1 MDAIWQGLQKAV
13 ELIISLDSEVF
24 EISWRSLSISA
35 TASVVAASIALPL
48 GALIFHSTFRGKRAL
63 ISFINTL
70 FSLPTV
76 LVGLLVFMLF
86 SRAGPLGEF
95 GLLFTPTIMI
105 IGQAL
110 LVTPLMLGLV
120 ISAHSGIDRQAKE
133 TAVALGASRWQMGV
147 MMIKEARFA
156 IFTAFILGFGRAIS
170 EVGLALMIGG
180 NISGYTRVLTT
191 AISLETGRGDIE
203 LSIALGI
210 ILLAIALIIN
220 FGLGW
225 LQQREIHMIKRVE
238 E

>member
-1 MDAIWQGLQKAV
+1 MEAIWQGLQKAI
-13 ELIISLDSEVF
+13 ELIISLDPDVI

-35 TASVVAASIALPL
+35 TASVIAAIIALPL
-48 GALIFHSTFRGKRAL
+48 GAVIFHNSFPGKRFL

-76 LVGLLVFMLF
+76 LVGLLVFLFF
-86 SRAGPLGEF
+86 SRAGPLGEM
-95 GLLFTPTIMI
+95 GLLFTPTIMV

-120 ISAHSGIDRQAKE
+120 ISAHSGIDRLTRE
-133 TAVALGASRWQMGV
+133 TAVALGADRLQMGLL
-147 MMIKEARFA
+147 MLKEARFA
-156 IFTAFILGFGRAIS
+156 IFTAVILGFGRAIS

-210 ILLAIALIIN
+210 ILLAIALLIN

-225 LQQREIHMIKRVE
+225 LQQREAKIKIKATD
-238 E
+238 

>member
-1 MDAIWQGLQKAV
+1 MDAIWQGLQKAI
-13 ELIISLDSEVF
+13 ELIITLDPDVID
-24 EISWRSLSISA
+24 ISWRSLSISA
-35 TASVVAASIALPL
+35 TASAIAAIRALPL
-48 GALIFHSTFRGKRAL
+48 GALIFHSSFPGKRPL

-76 LVGLLVFMLF
+76 LVGLLVFLLF
-86 SRAGPLGEF
+86 SRAGPLGEM
-95 GLLFTPTIMI
+95 GLLFTPTIMVV
-105 IGQAL
+105 GQAL

-120 ISAHSGIDRQAKE
+120 ISAHSGIDRLAKE
-133 TAVALGASRWQMGV
+133 TAVALGANRWQMGFL
-147 MMIKEARFA
+147 MIKEARFA

-210 ILLAIALIIN
+210 ILLAIALTIN

-225 LQQREIHMIKRVE
+225 LQQRETSVKIKVD
-238 E
+238 

>member
-1 MDAIWQGLQKAV
+1 MEAIWLGLQKAL
-13 ELIISLDSEVF
+13 ELIFSLDSEVI
-24 EISWRSLSISA
+24 EIAWRSLSISA
-35 TASVVAASIALPL
+35 TSSLIAAMVALPL
-48 GALIFHSTFRGKRAL
+48 GALIFHNTFPGKSLL

-76 LVGLLVFMLF
+76 LVGLLVFLFF
-86 SRAGPLGEF
+86 SRTGPLGEM

-120 ISAHSGIDRQAKE
+120 ISAHSGIDRQARE
-133 TAVALGASRWQMGV
+133 TAVTLGASGLQMGILMV
-147 MMIKEARFA
+147 KEARFA

-210 ILLAIALIIN
+210 ILLVIALIIN
-220 FGLGW
+220 FTLGW
-225 LQQREIHMIKRVE
+225 MQQHETKYKVRRIE
-238 E
+238 